1 MEPIRKESKVETSA
15 MLSKT
20 KYYCSPQI
28 SSSRNF
34 PGYPPQISSSETAS
48 EIILRNY
55 PQKLFSEIIFR
66 NYPQKFPQKLSSQTP
81 SDILLRNFKHIALVR
96 ILLALSNVFKS
107 CSKLA
112 SIVVLD
118 LLS

>member
-20 KYYCSPQI
+20 KYYC
-28 SSSRNF
+28 
-34 PGYPPQISSSETAS
+34 PPQISSSETAS
-48 EIILRNY
+48 EIIL
-55 PQKLFSEIIFR
+55 R

-81 SDILLRNFKHIALVR
+81 SDILLRNLKHITLIR
-96 ILLALSNVFKS
+96 ILLALSNALKS